1 MVVPVLV
8 FIFCYTLLSTFRQP
22 VRYTSSFS
30 TTSEQYNKKK
40 KKREV
45 SVFVA
50 SSSSKASSSSSMSGR
65 RQARAQNKVGAG
77 FGPSGGGGGGCGS
90 VSSPSPSVQHLASML
105 NDLEVGQWQIPLANI
120 RFTEH
125 CRQTSPAAVSYI
137 VDKIRQ
143 VGWMPTALPQ
153 VTLPGLNDGQ
163 IMTAELATTL
173 EAFVLDGNHRLL
185 AAREVFRDEPDK
197 TITCTC
203 YREITCT
210 FTKKI
215 ISDGKKRRNSYNLVI
230 ILY

>member
-1 MVVPVLV
+1 M
-8 FIFCYTLLSTFRQP
+8 FFFLLHTAFYLQTAGA
-22 VRYTSSFS
+22 VR
-30 TTSEQYNKKK
+30 
-40 KKREV
+40 
-45 SVFVA
+45 VFVLHNKRTIQQQEEGGFCVCGQQQQQQA
-50 SSSSKASSSSSMSGR
+50 ASSSSMSGR
-65 RQARAQNKVGAG
+65 RQARGQNKVGAG

-90 VSSPSPSVQHLASML
+90 VSSPPSVQHVASML
-105 NDLEVGQWQIPLANI
+105 NDLEVGQWEIPLANI

-203 YREITCT
+203 YREITCA

-230 ILY
+230 LY

>member
-1 MVVPVLV
+1 
-8 FIFCYTLLSTFRQP
+8 
-22 VRYTSSFS
+22 
-30 TTSEQYNKKK
+30 
-40 KKREV
+40 
-45 SVFVA
+45 
-50 SSSSKASSSSSMSGR
+50 MSGR
-65 RQARAQNKVGAG
+65 RQARAQKKVGAG

-90 VSSPSPSVQHLASML
+90 VSSPSVQHVASML
-105 NDLEVGQWQIPLANI
+105 NDLEVGQWEIPLANI

-125 CRQTSPAAVSYI
+125 CRQTSPAAVCYI

-203 YREITCT
+203 YREITCAL
-210 FTKKI
+210 TKKV

-230 ILY
+230 LY